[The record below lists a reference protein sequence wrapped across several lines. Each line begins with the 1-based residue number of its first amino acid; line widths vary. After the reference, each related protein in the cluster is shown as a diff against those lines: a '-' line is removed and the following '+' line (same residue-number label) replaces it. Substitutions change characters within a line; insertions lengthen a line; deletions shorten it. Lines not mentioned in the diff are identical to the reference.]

1 MSGQIKKK
9 NKIMGKNL
17 KKKEIRDRRSLW
29 RLTQT
34 NLLREFIVDRLFWGN
49 KKKKLCNEL
58 AGRRRPH
65 HRIREGK
72 KDE

>member
-34 NLLREFIVDRLFWGN
+34 NLLRGFIVDRLFWGN
-49 KKKKLCNEL
+49 KKKSCAMNLL
-58 AGRRRPH
+58 AVVVLIIG
-65 HRIREGK
+65 
-72 KDE
+72 